1 MEHLNLSLDLKSI
14 DLKCFDLK
22 FFYFEIFCLGFFKK
36 IKDLKFII

>member
-22 FFYFEIFCLGFFKK
+22 FFNFEIFCLGFFKQLR
-36 IKDLKFII
+36 I